1 MVEWMFDRH
10 GKARIIFDGGK
21 LRSSHGVVVAW
32 IKEPN
37 VYYLGGQHAGWFE
50 DGVLFDSRN
59 HVLGFLRDAEGHLP
73 SRPGLAGTPGMPGL
87 AGTPGR
93 PGFAG
98 TPGRPGRGGW
108 SSEDIAEYFE
118 T

>member
-1 MVEWMFDRH
+1 MAEWMFDRH
-10 GKARIIFDGGK
+10 GKARIIWDSDK

-32 IKEPN
+32 IEEPN
-37 VYYLGGQHAGWFE
+37 VYFRGGRHAGWIE
-50 DGVLFDSRN
+50 DGVLFDSHNR
-59 HVLGFLRDAEGHLP
+59 VLGFLRDAEGNLP

-98 TPGRPGRGGW
+98 APGRPGRGGY
-108 SSEDIAEYFE
+108 SSDDIAEYFE
-118 T
+118 E

>member
-1 MVEWMFDRH
+1 MAEWMFDRH

-21 LRSSHGVVVAW
+21 LRSSHGVVIAW

-37 VYYLGGQHAGWFE
+37 VYFLSGQHAGWFE
-50 DGVLFDSRN
+50 KGILFDSHN
-59 HVLGFLRDAEGHLP
+59 HVLGFLQNVEGHLP
-73 SRPGLAGTPGMPGL
+73 WKPGLAGTPGMPGL
-87 AGTPGR
+87 AGTPSS

-98 TPGRPGRGGW
+98 TPGRPGQGGW
-108 SSEDIAEYFE
+108 SSKDIAEYFE